1 MKSILSSLAIPL
13 IATSAMLG
21 ANAIFPQTALAD
33 KNEIDLADTP
43 NAVQEAVL
51 DATAQGE
58 LDEIELKHFQGQAVY
73 VAEIDLPGKRDLDVF
88 VTADGRVVRTE
99 QEITLAELPAE
110 VRNTLQQQV
119 GRSGKLEDLS
129 RVTVG
134 KTVTFWAEIELPG
147 AQSKPGA
154 KIEIERDLEIAASGK
169 ILSSVESYDD

>member
-13 IATSAMLG
+13 IATSALLG
-21 ANAIFPQTALAD
+21 TSAIFPQTALAD

-51 DATAQGE
+51 DAAAQGE

-73 VAEIDLPGKRDLDVF
+73 VAEIDLPGKRDLDVY

-99 QEITLAELPAE
+99 QEIALAELPAE
-110 VRNTLQQQV
+110 VRSTLQQQV

-147 AQSKPGA
+147 TQPKH
-154 KIEIERDLEIAASGK
+154 EIERDLEIAASGK